1 MSISNN
7 GRWHLFSRHGLNIL
21 VDGPTGAVHLLDEAA
36 MEVFPHFTDGAVR
49 SEVVAEA
56 NHPRA
61 GDAWDQLAALRESGM
76 LMGPEP
82 VFPQRPGA
90 GLKALCLHVSHDCD
104 LRCRYCFA
112 GTGSFGGK
120 RELMSEDVAR
130 QAVDMLL
137 SQSSRVCELDFF
149 GGEPLLNLEVVEN
162 TAAYARN
169 KARSMNKHINLTLTT
184 NAVSLTGEVRERL
197 LALDLDLV
205 LSHDGRPEVHD
216 AMRPTCSG
224 GDSYRQI
231 TDNILSVVKDVHPRY
246 YVRGTYTALNS
257 DFSREIE
264 HWLSLG
270 IKRFSL
276 EPVVAPEESRL
287 ALTSAHLPQLAE
299 EYWRVADIVLE
310 QGSEVTF
317 FHFLLD
323 WEQGPCG
330 AKRAAGCGAGM
341 EYLAVAP
348 DGTLFPCHQFVGEPQ
363 WALGSVQAGVQ
374 KTSLQQLFVG
384 TTIADKADCRECW
397 ARYYCG
403 GGCHANAWWAN
414 GDLCEPWETG
424 CQLQRIRTEAALYV
438 KVRQQIEYL
447 SEGDSNG

>member
-1 MSISNN
+1 MSINNN
-7 GRWHLFSRHGLNIL
+7 GRWHLFSRRGLNIL

-36 MEVFPHFTDGAVR
+36 MEVFPDFTAGVPRSDAVAR
-49 SEVVAEA
+49 A

-61 GDAWDQLAALRESGM
+61 ADAWDQLADLREMGM
-76 LMGPEP
+76 FMGPEP

-120 RELMSEDVAR
+120 RELMSEQVAR
-130 QAVDMLL
+130 QAVDVLL
-137 SQSSRVCELDFF
+137 SQQSRVCELDFF
-149 GGEPLLNLEVVEN
+149 GGEPLLNMEVVEA

-169 KARSMNKHINLTLTT
+169 KAQSMGKHINLTLTT
-184 NAVSLTGEVRERL
+184 NAVSLTGELRERL
-197 LALDLDLV
+197 LELDMDLV

-216 AMRPTCSG
+216 AMRPTWDGNS
-224 GDSYRQI
+224 SYRQV
-231 TDNILSVVKDVHPRY
+231 TDNILAVAKEVNPRY
-246 YVRGTYTALNS
+246 YVRGTYTARNA
-257 DFSREIE
+257 DFSRDLE

-270 IKRFSL
+270 IQRCSL
-276 EPVVAPEESRL
+276 EPVVAPEQSAL
-287 ALTSAHLPQLAE
+287 ALTSGQLPQLAE
-299 EYWRVADIVLE
+299 EYWRIADILLE
-310 QGSEVTF
+310 QDREVTF

-341 EYLAVAP
+341 EYIAVAP
-348 DGTLFPCHQFVGEPQ
+348 DGKLFPCHQFVGQQQ
-363 WALGSVQAGVQ
+363 WMLGSVDTGIQRPD
-374 KTSLQQLFVG
+374 LQQSFAD
-384 TTIADKADCRECW
+384 TAIADKEDCRQCW

-414 GDLCEPWETG
+414 GDLRKPWATG
-424 CQLQRIRTEAALYV
+424 CQLQRIRTEAALYL
-438 KVRQQIEYL
+438 KVCQKL
-447 SEGDSNG
+447 DNFSKEGANG